1 MKEML
6 IAAALLAV
14 APAAL
19 ATETCPQ
26 VPKESWLRPEEIQA
40 RLQARGFDVRR
51 VKREGTCY
59 EVSAVDLKGRK
70 VKAYVSPAD
79 GSIVKEKVKS

>member
-14 APAAL
+14 TPAVL
-19 ATETCPQ
+19 ASETCPR
-26 VPKESWLRPEEIQA
+26 VSKESWLRPEEVQS

-51 VKREGTCY
+51 VKREGNCY
-59 EVSAVDLKGRK
+59 EVSAVDSQGRK
-70 VKAYVSPAD
+70 VKAYVNPAD
-79 GSIVKEKVKS
+79 ASIVKEKVKS